1 MARFDCALVI
11 HYGYKKQGRIKND
24 KAKDFFK
31 RTMIVMGK
39 SMAKV
44 DTMTTC
50 PWINYQPQEPE
61 ALKKLRQK

>member
-1 MARFDCALVI
+1 MTRLKI
-11 HYGYKKQGRIKND
+11 
-24 KAKDFFK
+24 FFK